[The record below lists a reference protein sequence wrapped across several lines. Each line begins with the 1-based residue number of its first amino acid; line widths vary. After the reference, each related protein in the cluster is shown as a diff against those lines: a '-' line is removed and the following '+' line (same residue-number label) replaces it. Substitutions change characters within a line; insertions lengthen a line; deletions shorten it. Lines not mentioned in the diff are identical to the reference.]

1 MRKTRRIGRGA
12 CRLLEMIHRK
22 LQRAVSLLCAAV
34 IVCALAGCG
43 SRSAERTTF
52 AMGSVL
58 TAKIYAPE
66 EQADLLFERIT
77 DRVTALEKGI
87 SATDPASE
95 VYAANRAGSANA
107 SASTLKILGDIVMV
121 CNTLDGTVDVTMG
134 AVTELWGFSSDTPR
148 KPSDE
153 EIQAALATVG
163 LEKLLLDDTNGM
175 IVLADGQ
182 KLDPGAFGKGAALDE
197 AYDALHS
204 ATYPAVVSFGG
215 SVLLFGRLSGGKSW
229 SVGVRDPFKGENDWF
244 ATLSIT
250 PDADNYSGFISTSG
264 SYEKNFTEDGVLYH
278 HILSPETGY
287 PAETGLVSVTV
298 YTPGGMTGDALST
311 ACFING
317 LNETTLRWLKSFGAE
332 AVFVTKDKEY
342 YVTDGLKD
350 AFTLNDNSFTPME
363 YER

>member
-1 MRKTRRIGRGA
+1 
-12 CRLLEMIHRK
+12 MIHGK
-22 LQRAVSLLCAAV
+22 LQRAVSLIGVLV
-34 IVCALAGCG
+34 ILCALAGCG
-43 SRSAERTTF
+43 GQYTERTTF

-66 EQADLLFERIT
+66 EKADVLFERIT
-77 DRVTALEKGI
+77 GKVTALEKSI

-134 AVTELWGFSSDTPR
+134 AVTELWGFSTDTPR

-153 EIQAALATVG
+153 ETQAALATVG

-204 ATYPAVVSFGG
+204 MAYPAVVSFGG
-215 SVLLFGRLSGGKSW
+215 SVMLFGRPVSGKSW

-244 ATLSIT
+244 ATLSLA
-250 PDADNYSGFISTSG
+250 PDADNYAGFVSTSG

-278 HILSPETGY
+278 HILSPVTGY
-287 PAETGLVSVTV
+287 PVETDLVSVTV
-298 YTPGGMTGDALST
+298 YAPAGITSDALST
-311 ACFING
+311 ACFVNG
-317 LNETTLRWLKSFGAE
+317 LNERTLQWLDSFGAE
-332 AVFVTKDKEY
+332 AVFVYSDRSY
-342 YVTDGLKD
+342 SVTDGLRD
-350 AFTLNDNSFTPME
+350 AFTLTDDAFTIRE
-363 YER
+363 YEG